1 MLKPIEYTAATIISA
16 IALVAGL
23 AQSSVANAQDDSAE
37 LVDEIIVTATK
48 RDATLAEIPMSVSVL
63 GGDTMER
70 QRILSFQDMVPL
82 VPGLSIT
89 GSAAG
94 LNRITLRGLN
104 TSGVASTVGIYLG
117 EVPFGSSTALAN
129 GAILSADFDTF
140 DMAQVEVLR
149 GPQGTLYGASSLGG
163 VIKYVPNK
171 PSMES
176 TELKLSASLE
186 SVDKGDTGYDIS
198 AAVNIPVSEKFAL
211 RATAFHRHDDGY
223 INSIGNNPIV
233 LPSTVPYESY
243 TRVADNINEIESS
256 GGRVQALIQF
266 NDNVSLNLMALAQ
279 DITNGE
285 NSSVDADP
293 ATLEPLYD
301 TYARSSYHPSTDD
314 LEYRLYSATLDW
326 DADAMSFL
334 SVTSYST
341 LLQDIEGDIEAL
353 LAPTLTF
360 FLPLLGL
367 SNGEPYGA
375 MYLQNTGTDKL
386 TQEFRLVSRDSDTF
400 EWMAGLYYTD
410 EDSYIDPQRYI
421 AVDAGTENEY
431 ELPVVLG
438 QAGILSNYKEL
449 ALFGNAT
456 WHISSQLD
464 LSFGARGSQ
473 NDQEATQSLDG
484 ILLGLAA
491 PDITYGESSESPFT
505 WSVAPR
511 FAIND
516 DTSIYGRI
524 ATGFRPG
531 GPNIIPPAAPSDTP
545 TEYDSDSLTSY
556 ELGVK
561 TGSDRFSLDVAV
573 FFQDWED
580 IQLLTTFGEGSE
592 AVSINANGGTAES
605 AGVEFAATFTP
616 LDGLS
621 LFLNGAYTDAELTQ
635 DAPSANG
642 LDGDPLPYVPEWSFS
657 AGGDYDWSLSGGSM
671 AYIGGTVGYTG
682 DRPSGL
688 SNRDAMENIIELPS
702 YTMLDLRAGIET
714 EHWTVEVYGKN
725 LANEYGRRSLDSDSL
740 LPNGAY
746 TIGIVRPRT
755 YGVRIGVNF

>member
-1 MLKPIEYTAATIISA
+1 MFRPGNIKAVSI
-16 IALVAGL
+16 VAGVVL
-23 AQSSVANAQDDSAE
+23 AGGLFSGSIANAQDEGAAALE
-37 LVDEIIVTATK
+37 EIIVTATK

-63 GGDTMER
+63 GGDAMER
-70 QRILSFQDMVPL
+70 QRIFSFQDMVPL

-117 EVPFGSSTALAN
+117 DVPFGSSTALAN

-163 VIKYVPNK
+163 VIKYAPNK

-176 TELKLSASLE
+176 TEVKLSASLE
-186 SVDKGDTGYDIS
+186 SVDEGDTGYDVS
-198 AAVNIPVSEKFAL
+198 AAINIPVSEKFAL
-211 RATAFHRHDDGY
+211 RAAAFYRHDDGY
-223 INSIGNNPIV
+223 IDSLGNNPIV

-243 TRVADNINEIESS
+243 TREADNINEIESS
-256 GGRVQALIQF
+256 GGRVQALIEF
-266 NDNVSLNLMALAQ
+266 NDRVSLNVMALAQ
-279 DITNGE
+279 DITNAE

-293 ATLEPLYD
+293 DTLEPLYD

-326 DADAMSFL
+326 EADAVDFL

-341 LLQDIEGDIEAL
+341 LEQDIQDDIEAL

-367 SNGEPYGA
+367 STGEPFGA
-375 MYLQNTGTDKL
+375 LLLQNTGTDKF
-386 TQEFRLVSRDSDTF
+386 TQEFRLVSQDNDTF

-410 EDSYIDPQRYI
+410 EDSYIDPQRYV
-421 AVDAGTENEY
+421 AVEAGTENVVDF
-431 ELPVVLG
+431 PVVLG
-438 QAGILSNYKEL
+438 QAGILSNYEEL

-456 WHISSQLD
+456 WHVSSQFD
-464 LSFGARGSQ
+464 LSFGARASQ
-473 NDQEATQSLDG
+473 NDQEVTQFLDG
-484 ILLGLAA
+484 VLLGLAE
-491 PDITYGESSESPFT
+491 PDISYGESSESPFT
-505 WSVAPR
+505 WSIAPR

-516 DTSIYGRI
+516 NTSIYGRI

-531 GPNIIPPAAPSDTP
+531 GPNIIPPTAPSDTP
-545 TEYDSDSLTSY
+545 TAYDSDSLTSY
-556 ELGVK
+556 EIGVK
-561 TGSDRFSLDVAV
+561 TGGDRFALDVAL

-592 AVSINANGGTAES
+592 QVNINANGGTAES

-616 LDGLS
+616 VDGLS
-621 LFLNGAYTDAELTQ
+621 LFLNGAYTDAKLTQ

-642 LDGDPLPYVPEWSFS
+642 LDGDPLPYVPEWSLS
-657 AGGDYDWSLSGGSM
+657 VGGDYDWSLSGGAM
-671 AYIGGTVGYTG
+671 AYVGGTLAYTG
-682 DRPSGL
+682 DRPAGL
-688 SNRDAMENIIELPS
+688 GNRDSMDDIIELSS
-702 YTMLDLRAGIET
+702 YTLLDLRAGIEIDR
-714 EHWTVEVYGKN
+714 WTVELYGKN
-725 LANEYGRRSLDSDSL
+725 LTDEYGRRSLDSDSL

-746 TIGIVRPRT
+746 TMGIIRPRT
-755 YGVRIGVNF
+755 YGVRVGVNF

>member
-1 MLKPIEYTAATIISA
+1 MFRSGNIKAVSIVTGVVLAG
-16 IALVAGL
+16 ALFSG
-23 AQSSVANAQDDSAE
+23 SIANAQDEGASALE
-37 LVDEIIVTATK
+37 EIIVTATK

-70 QRILSFQDMVPL
+70 QRILNFQDMVPL

-89 GSAAG
+89 GSASG

-104 TSGVASTVGIYLG
+104 TSGVASTVGVYLG

-140 DMAQVEVLR
+140 DVGQVEVLR

-176 TELKLSASLE
+176 TEFKLRASLE
-186 SVDKGDTGYDIS
+186 TVDKGDTGYDIS
-198 AAVNIPVSEKFAL
+198 AAVNIPVSDKFAL
-211 RATAFHRHDDGY
+211 RASAFHRFDDGY
-223 INSIGNNPIV
+223 IDSIGNNPII

-243 TRVADNINEIESS
+243 TRVAENINEIESY

-279 DITNGE
+279 DITNAE
-285 NSSVDADP
+285 ASTVDADP
-293 ATLEPLYD
+293 ATLEPLYG
-301 TYARSSYHPSTDD
+301 TYARSSYHPSSDD

-326 DADAMSFL
+326 DFEAASFV
-334 SVTSYST
+334 SVSSYST
-341 LLQDIEGDIEAL
+341 LVHDIQGDIEAL

-367 SNGEPYGA
+367 STGEPYGA
-375 MYLQNTGTDKL
+375 MFLQNTGTDKL
-386 TQEFRLVSRDSDTF
+386 TQEFRLLSRDSDTF

-421 AVDAGTENEY
+421 AVDAGTENELV
-431 ELPVVLG
+431 LPVVLG
-438 QAGILSNYKEL
+438 QAGIISNYKEL

-456 WHISSQLD
+456 WHISSQFD
-464 LSFGARGSQ
+464 LSFGARASD
-473 NDQEATQSLDG
+473 NDQDVTQFLDG
-484 ILLGLAA
+484 VLLGLAE
-491 PDITYGESSESPFT
+491 PDITYGDSSESPFT
-505 WSVAPR
+505 WSIAPR
-511 FAIND
+511 FAVND

-531 GPNIIPPAAPSDTP
+531 GPNIIPPTAPADTP
-545 TEYDSDSLTSY
+545 TAYDSDSLTSY
-556 ELGVK
+556 EFGVK
-561 TGSDRFSLDVAV
+561 TGSDQFALDVAV

-605 AGVEFAATFTP
+605 IGIEFAATFVP
-616 LDGLS
+616 VDGLN
-621 LFLNGAYTDAELTQ
+621 LFVNGAYTDASLTQ

-642 LDGDPLPYVPEWSFS
+642 VNGDPLPFVPEWSFS
-657 AGGDYDWSLSGGSM
+657 VGGDYDWSLSGGTM
-671 AYIGGTVGYTG
+671 AYVGGTVAYTG
-682 DRPSGL
+682 DRPAGL
-688 SNRDAMENIIELPS
+688 GNRDAQDNIIELS
-702 YTMLDLRAGIET
+702 AYTLLDLRAGIEI
-714 EHWTVEVYGKN
+714 ERWTVELYGKN
-725 LANEYGRRSLDSDSL
+725 LTNEYGRKSLDSDSL

-746 TIGIVRPRT
+746 TLGIIRPRT
-755 YGVRIGVNF
+755 YGVRVGFNF